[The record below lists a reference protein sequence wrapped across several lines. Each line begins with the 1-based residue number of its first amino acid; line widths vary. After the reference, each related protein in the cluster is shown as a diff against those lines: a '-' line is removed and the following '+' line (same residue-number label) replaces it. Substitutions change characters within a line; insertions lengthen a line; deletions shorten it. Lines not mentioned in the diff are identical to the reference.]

1 MSNYKK
7 VMTQRGIMQKDLL
20 DDVHHADMRVDKS
33 LLSKIVNDICL
44 PTPPTLDSICKS
56 LSCTALDLYD
66 VREIDLVP
74 KHSKVTPSHA
84 VATCRVDRGGLSH
97 GNNIYNLTVE
107 IPRNVAERV
116 FTKTALRKL
125 GYLSKTDFVRQ
136 AVYLLDDRLREITN
150 KEKAAA
156 NADTFATTK
165 P

>member
-7 VMTQRGIMQKDLL
+7 VMTQRGVMQKDLL
-20 DDVHHADMRVDKS
+20 DDVRRTDTRVDKS
-33 LLSKIVNDICL
+33 LLSKIVNDVCL

-66 VREIDLVP
+66 VREIELVP
-74 KHSKVTPSHA
+74 KHSDLTAANA

-107 IPRNVAERV
+107 IPRDVAERV
-116 FTKTALRKL
+116 FTKSALRKL

-136 AVYLLDDRLREITN
+136 AVYALDDRLREIVN

-156 NADTFATTK
+156 SADTLATTK